1 VLVGQNRSTKNC
13 ADLFFFLETNW
24 HKEKSKRRPK
34 VQNCAP
40 YRMPPTHAARKK
52 KRQSFNLCSTLNIYN
67 LQQKQAWYW
76 FGAATKIVHFLERS
90 FDRAL
95 LFPCLT
101 RKNKQKKAFQNQRA
115 RCLNTQRHSIVLTL
129 PLVTLVQVSG
139 TLPPAT
145 DVGAASQSSCNTRSI
160 RKAEAKSIDLQ
171 TS

>member
-1 VLVGQNRSTKNC
+1 MFERISNGIFVLTIEVAGRKLHKVCWLVRIAQQKIV
-13 ADLFFFLETNW
+13 LIFFFLETNW
-24 HKEKSKRRPK
+24 HKEKSQRRPE

-101 RKNKQKKAFQNQRA
+101 RKKKKKNIPKPEHA
-115 RCLNTQRHSIVLTL
+115 
-129 PLVTLVQVSG
+129 G
-139 TLPPAT
+139 
-145 DVGAASQSSCNTRSI
+145 
-160 RKAEAKSIDLQ
+160 
-171 TS
+171 